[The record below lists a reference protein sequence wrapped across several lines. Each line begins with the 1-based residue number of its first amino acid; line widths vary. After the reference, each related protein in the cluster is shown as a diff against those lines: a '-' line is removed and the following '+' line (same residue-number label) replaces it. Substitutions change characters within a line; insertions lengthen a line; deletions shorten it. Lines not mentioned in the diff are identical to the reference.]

1 MSYPTYTATMQITPQ
16 IISGLAA
23 YATKKNEKKYN
34 AELSIIGAL
43 TFVVQAANNINNDY
57 HITRPIGALIIG
69 PAIRTV
75 VFMGIGNITGRL
87 TYDCIN

>member
-1 MSYPTYTATMQITPQ
+1 MWYPNYTANMLITPQ
-16 IISGLAA
+16 LISGLAA
-23 YATKKNEKKYN
+23 YATKKNEKKYSV
-34 AELSIIGAL
+34 ELSIIGAL

-57 HITRPIGALIIG
+57 HITRPIGALLIG